1 MMTKHKRK
9 RQTDSSTD
17 ILGKEPQSSEEFHAL
32 ANKLIK
38 WARNKDSINIE
49 DFPLSFLISPEIF
62 AEFSNKSEYF
72 AKAYNISRRLIG
84 SRRKQLALKGSINS
98 QIVLATL
105 PLYEPEY
112 KKWLMSLRLKQ
123 ENVGE
128 TKFIIVEIPT
138 WVNKESD
145 LPTPEERKKIVEK
158 AKLEQLHRDTSV
170 DKSGR

>member
-9 RQTDSSTD
+9 RQTDSNTD
-17 ILGKEPQSSEEFHAL
+17 ILGNVPQSSEELHAL

-38 WARNKDSINIE
+38 WAQNEDSINIE
-49 DFPLSFLISPEIF
+49 DFPLSLLISPEIF
-62 AEFSNKSEYF
+62 VEFANKSEYF
-72 AKAYNISRRLIG
+72 AKAYDISLRIIG
-84 SRRKQLALKGSINS
+84 SRRKRLALKGSMNS

-128 TKFIIVEIPT
+128 TKFIIVEMPT

-145 LPTPEERKKIVEK
+145 LPTPEERKKIIEK
-158 AKLEQLHRDTSV
+158 AKLEKLHHDTSV
-170 DKSGR
+170 DKSGH